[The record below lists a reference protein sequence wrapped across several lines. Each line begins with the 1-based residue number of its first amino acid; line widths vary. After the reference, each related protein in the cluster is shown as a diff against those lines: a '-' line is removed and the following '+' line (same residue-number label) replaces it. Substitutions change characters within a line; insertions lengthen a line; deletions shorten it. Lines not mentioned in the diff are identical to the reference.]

1 MGNICIFSLGRP
13 VCIKEGTG
21 NIDDFIAPPGHHK
34 TPRIIHIGNDCR
46 FQIFFRRIGNKTIG
60 VFFPDNHRHPFL
72 RFGNRQFRTVKAFIF
87 LRHAVQVD
95 GKTVCQFSYRHG
107 YAARAKVIAPLDQTG
122 HFAAAEKALD
132 FSLRQRIAFLHFCA
146 TGFDGFR
153 IQFFR
158 RSCRAAHAVTACPS
172 AHEDDHITGF
182 WSFTNDMAF
191 RSPCYNSADFHAFC
205 HESGVIILFHFSCS
219 ETDLVPVRAIPF
231 CRFHNDFLL
240 R

>member
-1 MGNICIFSLGRP
+1 MGNIYIFSLGRP

-21 NIDDFIAPPGHHK
+21 NIDDLIAPPGHHK

-95 GKTVCQFSYRHG
+95 GKTVCQFPYRHG

-132 FSLRQRIAFLHFCA
+132 FSLRQRIAFLHFRA
-146 TGFDGFR
+146 AGFDRFR

-158 RSCRAAHAVTACPS
+158 
-172 AHEDDHITGF
+172 
-182 WSFTNDMAF
+182 
-191 RSPCYNSADFHAFC
+191 
-205 HESGVIILFHFSCS
+205 
-219 ETDLVPVRAIPF
+219 
-231 CRFHNDFLL
+231 
-240 R
+240 